1 MRVKTLK
8 RIRYNGKTF
17 EKDEELDF
25 LEEDEAR
32 EYINS
37 GMFIKLESEKAVEEK
52 NEEIIEESE
61 NGTIEEILEDNP
73 VVSKVTKKGRGKSN
87 EAQ

>member
-17 EKDEELDF
+17 EKGSELDF
-25 LEEDEAR
+25 LEEDEAK

-37 GMFIKLESEKAVEEK
+37 GMFIKLENEKVVDEKIEEVTEELK
-52 NEEIIEESE
+52 NE
-61 NGTIEEILEDNP
+61 TIEEILEENP
-73 VVSKVTKKGRGKSN
+73 VVSKVTKRGRGKSN
-87 EAQ
+87 EA

>member
-17 EKDEELDF
+17 EKDSELDF
-25 LEEDEAR
+25 FEEDEAR

-37 GMFIKLESEKAVEEK
+37 GMFIKLESEKVVEEK

-61 NGTIEEILEDNP
+61 SGTIEEILEENP
-73 VVSKVTKKGRGKSN
+73 VVSKVTRRGRGK
-87 EAQ
+87 

>member
-17 EKDEELDF
+17 EKGSELDF
-25 LEEDEAR
+25 LEEDEAK

-37 GMFIKLESEKAVEEK
+37 GMFIKLENEKVVDEKIEEVTEELK
-52 NEEIIEESE
+52 NE
-61 NGTIEEILEDNP
+61 TIEEILEDNP
-73 VVSKVTKKGRGKSN
+73 VVSKVTKRGRGK
-87 EAQ
+87 

>member
-17 EKDEELDF
+17 EKGNELDF

-32 EYINS
+32 EYISS
-37 GMFIKLESEKAVEEK
+37 GMFIKLENETVVEEK
-52 NEEIIEESE
+52 VEEVIEESE
-61 NGTIEEILEDNP
+61 SGTIEEILEENP
-73 VVSKVTKKGRGKSN
+73 VVSKVTRRGRGKLN
-87 EAQ
+87 EA

>member
-8 RIRYNGKTF
+8 RIRYNGNIF
-17 EKDEELDF
+17 EKGDELDF
-25 LEEDEAR
+25 LEEEEAR
-32 EYINS
+32 EYISS

-73 VVSKVTKKGRGKSN
+73 VVSKVTKRGRGKLN
-87 EAQ
+87 EA

>member
-8 RIRYNGKTF
+8 RIRYNGNIF
-17 EKDEELDF
+17 EKGNELDF

-37 GMFIKLESEKAVEEK
+37 GMFIKLESEKAA
-52 NEEIIEESE
+52 EEIIEEPE
-61 NGTIEEILEDNP
+61 NETIEEILEDNP
-73 VVSKVTKKGRGKSN
+73 VVSKVTKRGRGKSN
-87 EAQ
+87 EA

>member
-8 RIRYNGKTF
+8 RIRYNGNIF
-17 EKDEELDF
+17 EKGNELDF

-37 GMFIKLESEKAVEEK
+37 GMFIKLESEKVA
-52 NEEIIEESE
+52 EEIIEEPE
-61 NGTIEEILEDNP
+61 NETIEEILEDNP
-73 VVSKVTKKGRGKSN
+73 VVSKVTKRGKGKSN
-87 EAQ
+87 EA

>member
-37 GMFIKLESEKAVEEK
+37 GMFIKLESEKVVEEK

>member
-17 EKDEELDF
+17 EKGSELDF
-25 LEEDEAR
+25 LEEDEAK

-37 GMFIKLESEKAVEEK
+37 GMFIKLENEKVVDEKIEEVTEELK
-52 NEEIIEESE
+52 NE
-61 NGTIEEILEDNP
+61 TIEEILEDNP
-73 VVSKVTKKGRGKSN
+73 VVSKVIKRGRGK
-87 EAQ
+87 

>member
-8 RIRYNGKTF
+8 RIRYNGNIF
-17 EKDEELDF
+17 EKGDELDF
-25 LEEDEAR
+25 LEEEEAR
-32 EYINS
+32 EYISS

-61 NGTIEEILEDNP
+61 NETIEEILEDNP
-73 VVSKVTKKGRGKSN
+73 VVSKVTKRGKGKSN
-87 EAQ
+87 EA

>member
-17 EKDEELDF
+17 EKGDELDF

>member
-17 EKDEELDF
+17 EKGNELDF
-25 LEEDEAR
+25 LEEDEAK

-37 GMFIKLESEKAVEEK
+37 GMFIKLENEKVVDEKIEEVTEELK
-52 NEEIIEESE
+52 NE
-61 NGTIEEILEDNP
+61 TIEEILEDNP
-73 VVSKVTKKGRGKSN
+73 VVSKVIKRGRGK
-87 EAQ
+87 

>member
-17 EKDEELDF
+17 EKGSELDF
-25 LEEDEAR
+25 LEEDEAK

-37 GMFIKLESEKAVEEK
+37 GMFIKLENEKVVEEK
-52 NEEIIEESE
+52 IEEVTE
-61 NGTIEEILEDNP
+61 DLKNETIEEILEDNP
-73 VVSKVTKKGRGKSN
+73 VVSKVTKRGRGK
-87 EAQ
+87 

>member
-8 RIRYNGKTF
+8 RIRYNGNIF
-17 EKDEELDF
+17 EKGDELDF
-25 LEEDEAR
+25 LEEEEAR
-32 EYINS
+32 EYISS

-73 VVSKVTKKGRGKSN
+73 VVSKITKRGRGK
-87 EAQ
+87 

>member
-8 RIRYNGKTF
+8 RIRYNGNIF
-17 EKDEELDF
+17 EKGNELDF

-37 GMFIKLESEKAVEEK
+37 GMFIKLESEKVA
-52 NEEIIEESE
+52 EEIIEEPE
-61 NGTIEEILEDNP
+61 NETIEEILEDNP
-73 VVSKVTKKGRGKSN
+73 VVSKVTKRGRGKSN
-87 EAQ
+87 EA

>member
-8 RIRYNGKTF
+8 RIRYNGNIF
-17 EKDEELDF
+17 EKGDELDF
-25 LEEDEAR
+25 LEKEEAR
-32 EYINS
+32 EYISS

-61 NGTIEEILEDNP
+61 NETIEEILEDNP
-73 VVSKVTKKGRGKSN
+73 VVSKVTKRGKGKSN
-87 EAQ
+87 EA

>member
-8 RIRYNGKTF
+8 RIRYNGNIF
-17 EKDEELDF
+17 EKGDELDF
-25 LEEDEAR
+25 LEEEEAR
-32 EYINS
+32 EYISS

-73 VVSKVTKKGRGKSN
+73 VVLKVTKRGRGKLN
-87 EAQ
+87 EA

>member
-17 EKDEELDF
+17 EKGDELDF

-73 VVSKVTKKGRGKSN
+73 VVSKVTKKRKRKIK
-87 EAQ
+87 

>member
-8 RIRYNGKTF
+8 RIRYNGNIF
-17 EKDEELDF
+17 EKGNELDF

-87 EAQ
+87 EA

>member
-17 EKDEELDF
+17 EKGNELDF

-87 EAQ
+87 EA

>member
-17 EKDEELDF
+17 EKGDELDF

-87 EAQ
+87 EA

>member
-8 RIRYNGKTF
+8 RIRYNGNIF
-17 EKDEELDF
+17 EKGNELDF
-25 LEEDEAR
+25 LEEEEAR
-32 EYINS
+32 EYISS

-73 VVSKVTKKGRGKSN
+73 VVSKVTKRGRGK
-87 EAQ
+87 

>member
-17 EKDEELDF
+17 EKGSELDF

-87 EAQ
+87 EA

>member
-17 EKDEELDF
+17 EKGSELDF
-25 LEEDEAR
+25 LEEDEAK

-37 GMFIKLESEKAVEEK
+37 GMFIKLENEKVVDEKIEEVAEELK
-52 NEEIIEESE
+52 NE
-61 NGTIEEILEDNP
+61 TIEEILEDNP
-73 VVSKVTKKGRGKSN
+73 VVSKVIKRGRGK
-87 EAQ
+87 

>member
-17 EKDEELDF
+17 EKGSELDF

-37 GMFIKLESEKAVEEK
+37 GIFIKLENEKVVEEK
-52 NEEIIEESE
+52 VEEITEESTNE
-61 NGTIEEILEDNP
+61 TIEKILEDNP
-73 VVSKVTKKGRGKSN
+73 VVSKVTKKGRGKAN
-87 EAQ
+87 EA